1 MRVAID
7 TRPLRP
13 PLTGIGHFVH
23 RLTSAMLPLL
33 AANEQLLSFNGWR
46 IQPLDQEFLARAEM
60 RNSSAGP
67 EQSMWTFR
75 HVASK
80 GSVFLRQMSPDALRA
95 ARFHSAE
102 KNFDLFHAVNY
113 VPPGAPHKPVLP
125 FIHDLSHIRYPQT
138 HPKERVEWLE
148 QQLKL
153 LADVPYVQTNSEF
166 SKSEIVAVLGVSS
179 NRIYVTYAAPGMH
192 FRPDRDG
199 DEAWLAKCNLAPRKY
214 FLFVGT
220 REPRKNF
227 KTVAEAHTALP
238 VAMQAQL
245 PLIWVGPPGWGEL
258 SLSPAAERGKDQGL
272 IRMIGYVPDRE
283 LAALYRNTALFVMP
297 SIYEGFGM
305 PVVEAMVCG
314 ARIALSRI
322 PVFEEIAGSYARFV
336 DPMDVEGWRQA
347 MKDAIEEGRGTPT
360 ARGVQPD
367 LARFSWHS
375 SAATTLDLYRRLAL
389 AADRRRARL
398 TRETPTAADS
408 AASRS

>member
-7 TRPLRP
+7 TQPLRP

-33 AANEQLLSFNGWR
+33 AANEELLSFNGWR
-46 IQPLDQEFLARAEM
+46 IEPLDLEFLARAEM
-60 RNSSAGP
+60 RNSSLDS
-67 EQSMWTFR
+67 EQSMWTLR

-80 GSVFLRQMSPDALRA
+80 GYVFLRQMPPVLRKGVRAFRA

-113 VPPGAPHKPVLP
+113 VPPGTFHKPVLP
-125 FIHDLSHIRYPQT
+125 IIYDLSHMRFPLT
-138 HPKERVEWLE
+138 HPKEHIEWLE

-153 LADVPYVQTNSEF
+153 LAGVPFVQTISEF
-166 SKSEIVAVLGVSS
+166 SKSEIVTLLGMPAD
-179 NRIYVTYAAPGMH
+179 RIYVTYAAPGTH

-199 DEAWLAKCNLAPRKY
+199 DESCLDKHKLASQKY

-227 KTVAEAHTALP
+227 KTVAEAYIALP
-238 VAMQAQL
+238 VAMQAQF

-258 SLSPAAERGKDQGL
+258 SPSPAAERAKDKGL

-297 SIYEGFGM
+297 SVYEGFGM
-305 PVVEAMVCG
+305 PVVEAMACG
-314 ARIALSRI
+314 ARMALSRI
-322 PVFEEIAGSYARFV
+322 PVFEEIAGADARYV

-347 MKDAIEEGRGTPT
+347 IKDAIDEGYGIPT
-360 ARGVQPD
+360 ARRLQPD

-375 SAATTLDLYRRLAL
+375 SAATTLNLYRRLA
-389 AADRRRARL
+389 
-398 TRETPTAADS
+398 
-408 AASRS
+408 